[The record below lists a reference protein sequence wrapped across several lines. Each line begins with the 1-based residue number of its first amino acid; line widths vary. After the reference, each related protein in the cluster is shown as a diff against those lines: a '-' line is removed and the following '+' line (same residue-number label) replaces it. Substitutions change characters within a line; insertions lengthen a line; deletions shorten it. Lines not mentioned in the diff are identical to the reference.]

1 MSVVIMI
8 DEADFR
14 RLPNSHESLTRHG
27 DVSRFRYLHG
37 KLWHRICWFGADY
50 TAVILAR
57 AFLLASG
64 IEFSI
69 GRGEL
74 KGWCIVTD
82 YDYSAPPSGDGRD
95 ND

>member
-8 DEADFR
+8 DEADFM
-14 RLPNSHESLTRHG
+14 RLPNSHESLTRDS

-37 KLWHRICWFGADY
+37 KLWNQIYWFGADY

-57 AFLLASG
+57 AFLLARG

-74 KGWCIVTD
+74 TGWCIVTD
-82 YDYSAPPSGDGRD
+82 YDCWAPPSGDGRD